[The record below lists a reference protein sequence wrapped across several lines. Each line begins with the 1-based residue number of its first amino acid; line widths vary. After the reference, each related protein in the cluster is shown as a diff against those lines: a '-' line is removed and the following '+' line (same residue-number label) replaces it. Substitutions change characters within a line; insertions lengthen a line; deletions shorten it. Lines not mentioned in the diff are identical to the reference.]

1 LERENI
7 LANVQA
13 RGEQLRAALQ
23 QLAVKYPQQISQV
36 RGWGLINGMELQAE
50 SKISSIDVVKAAMQA
65 GLLLVPAGPKV
76 VRLVPPLIVSAAE
89 IDRAVNTLDQVLAVM

>member
-13 RGEQLRAALQ
+13 RGEQLRAGLQ
-23 QLAVKYPQQISQV
+23 QLAVKYPQHIAQV
-36 RGWGLINGMELQAE
+36 RGWGLIDGMELQAD
-50 SKISSIDVVKAAMQA
+50 SHVNAIDVVKAAMNA
-65 GLLLVPAGPKV
+65 GLLLVPAGVKV

-89 IDRAVNTLDQVLAVM
+89 IDRAVGILDRVLAAI